1 MTFGQADDL
10 VYEFATNRIAT
21 PGRPTQ
27 RWAEVCL
34 SRLLMRSLRVG
45 FVARLPVC
53 DRPHPGCNG
62 LATAKTGDHNPC
74 PIIIAGEFSQIN
86 EVGFGLPVE

>member
-1 MTFGQADDL
+1 MTFGQADYL

-45 FVARLPVC
+45 QC
-53 DRPHPGCNG
+53 S
-62 LATAKTGDHNPC
+62 
-74 PIIIAGEFSQIN
+74 PICLGMILG
-86 EVGFGLPVE
+86 

>member
-45 FVARLPVC
+45 MATGILCP
-53 DRPHPGCNG
+53 PPGLDSEEAPGACG
-62 LATAKTGDHNPC
+62 VLRD
-74 PIIIAGEFSQIN
+74 
-86 EVGFGLPVE
+86 